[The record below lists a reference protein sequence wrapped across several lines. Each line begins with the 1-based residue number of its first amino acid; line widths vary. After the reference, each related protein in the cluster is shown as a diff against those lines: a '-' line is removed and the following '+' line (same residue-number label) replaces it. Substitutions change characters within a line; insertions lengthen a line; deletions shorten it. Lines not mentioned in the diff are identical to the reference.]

1 MGLPPWLPLS
11 PHLRPKLMPTTDTD
25 TVVDTDTVDTAD
37 TTAVDT
43 DTTEARGPLMPNP
56 RLTLLPPLK
65 PKLMPMLTTDTD
77 TVDTTAVDTTDTDV
91 LTDTTVDTVD
101 TTDTLTDTDTT
112 EARGPLKPK
121 LHPKLMLTTD
131 TDTVDTVMA
140 DMDTDTVM
148 ANKDIMVELLL
159 KQTNKQTNPL
169 NYNCQDQVTR
179 NSFNLATMQIFPPP
193 LFFLKHENSLFFPIE
208 LES

>member
-1 MGLPPWLPLS
+1 
-11 PHLRPKLMPTTDTD
+11 
-25 TVVDTDTVDTAD
+25 
-37 TTAVDT
+37 
-43 DTTEARGPLMPNP
+43 
-56 RLTLLPPLK
+56 
-65 PKLMPMLTTDTD
+65 MPMLTTD
-77 TVDTTAVDTTDTDV
+77 TVDTTAVDT
-91 LTDTTVDTVD
+91 DTVD

-121 LHPKLMLTTD
+121 LHPRLMLTTD
-131 TDTVDTVMA
+131 TVDTTAV
-140 DMDTDTVM
+140 DTTG
-148 ANKDIMVELLL
+148 VELLL

-208 LES
+208 LESKYNVYNLKSL

>member
-1 MGLPPWLPLS
+1 MGL
-11 PHLRPKLMPTTDTD
+11 T
-25 TVVDTDTVDTAD
+25 
-37 TTAVDT
+37 
-43 DTTEARGPLMPNP
+43 
-56 RLTLLPPLK
+56 
-65 PKLMPMLTTDTD
+65 TD
-77 TVDTTAVDTTDTDV
+77 TVDTTAVDT
-91 LTDTTVDTVD
+91 DTVD

-121 LHPKLMLTTD
+121 LHPRLMLTTD
-131 TDTVDTVMA
+131 TVDTTVVDTDTVDT
-140 DMDTDTVM
+140 
-148 ANKDIMVELLL
+148 IMVELLL
-159 KQTNKQTNPL
+159 KQTNPL